1 MVLVHKDAIVSGM
14 GLHGIVCCMHYE
26 EFERG
31 MNIMSIQNNE
41 DGLKLESV
49 EVPWASQ
56 YIL

>member
-1 MVLVHKDAIVSGM
+1 M
-14 GLHGIVCCMHYE
+14 
-26 EFERG
+26 G
-31 MNIMSIQNNE
+31 MNIMSIQNND